1 MASNIIQALKQVP
14 ASSTQLKRSQFNLS
28 NGTANQRTKIA
39 EYEAESPMFLR
50 PDAPMRLAFTVVEQF
65 QTPGDGSQTTY
76 DLSNDLL
83 DTPNTVPLVLFESGT
98 RVQPDSVDYDDD
110 SFTYT
115 GPGSA
120 KYLHAVYVPRNATRI
135 DIERQAPKSQGAVS
149 DIPYDDV
156 TSLLH
161 ERNQNK
167 EPPTMDADH
176 LLDLVVPRK
185 WKLQVYAEGPV
196 GFDWDDS
203 DTANAQGVTASNAV
217 VTVPVRKATQDV
229 TGLAQAVKQRIID
242 PRK

>member
-1 MASNIIQALKQVP
+1 MAGIMDQLKQVP
-14 ASSTQLKRSQFNLS
+14 ASSTQLKRQQFNLT

-39 EYEAESPMFLR
+39 EYQAESPMFLR

-65 QTPGDGSQTTY
+65 QTPGDGTQTTY
-76 DLSNDLL
+76 DLSSDVLQ
-83 DTPNTVPLVLFESGT
+83 TPNTVPLALFEAGS
-98 RVQPDSVDYDDD
+98 RIQPDSIDYAGD

-120 KYLHAVYVPRNATRI
+120 EYLHAVYVPRDATRI
-135 DIERQAPKSQGAVS
+135 DIERQAPRSQGGVN
-149 DIPYDDV
+149 DVPYDDV

-176 LLDLVVPRK
+176 LLDLVIPRK

-203 DTANAQGVTASNAV
+203 STANAQGVTASNAIL
-217 VTVPVRKATQDV
+217 TVPVRKATTDV
-229 TGLAQAVKQRIID
+229 KGLSQAVKQRIID

>member
-1 MASNIIQALKQVP
+1 MAGIMETLRQVP
-14 ASSTQLKRSQFNLS
+14 ASSTQLKRADFDLT
-28 NGTANQRTKIA
+28 NGSANQRTKIA
-39 EYEAESPMFLR
+39 EYQAESPMFLR

-65 QTPGDGSQTTY
+65 QTPGDGSQTSY

-83 DTPNTVPLVLFESGT
+83 DTPNTVPLALFAGGS
-98 RVQPDSVDYDDD
+98 RVQPDSVDYAGD

-115 GPGSA
+115 GPGNA
-120 KYLHAVYVPRNATRI
+120 TYLHAVYVPRDATRI
-135 DIERQAPKSQGAVS
+135 DIERQAPRSQGNVN

-185 WKLQVYAEGPV
+185 WKLQVYAQGPV
-196 GFDWDDS
+196 GFAWDDS
-203 DTANAQGVTASNAV
+203 GTANTQGVTASNAIL
-217 VTVPVRKATQDV
+217 TVPVRKAKTDV
-229 TGLAQAVKQRIID
+229 KGLSQAVKQRIID